1 MEVIKINIEVSL
13 SEATQKFLTSILA
26 GNTRITPVMP
36 ETTQVHEPV
45 KPATVSMPQ
54 TKPAPTPQPAEPAQV
69 EKPAEPAQVEKPA
82 EPAHS
87 APVAP
92 AASSASEPQRKIE
105 EVRKVLASKVN
116 DHRDVIKQ
124 KLNDLG
130 APSVTKLDPSKYNE
144 MYDFLVSL

>member
-1 MEVIKINIEVSL
+1 MEVFKINIEVSL

-69 EKPAEPAQVEKPA
+69 EKPAEPA
-82 EPAHS
+82 HS

-105 EVRKVLASKVN
+105 EVRKVLALKVN

>member
-54 TKPAPTPQPAEPAQV
+54 TKPAPTPQL
-69 EKPAEPAQVEKPA
+69 AEPAQVEKPA

-92 AASSASEPQRKIE
+92 AASSASASEPQRKIE

>member
-54 TKPAPTPQPAEPAQV
+54 TKPAPTPQ
-69 EKPAEPAQVEKPA
+69 PAEPAQVEKPA

>member
-54 TKPAPTPQPAEPAQV
+54 TKPAPTPQPAEPV
-69 EKPAEPAQVEKPA
+69 QVEKPA

>member
-36 ETTQVHEPV
+36 ETTQVHELV

-54 TKPAPTPQPAEPAQV
+54 TKPAPTPQPA
-69 EKPAEPAQVEKPA
+69 KPAQVEKPA

>member
-1 MEVIKINIEVSL
+1 MKMEAIKINIEVSL

-54 TKPAPTPQPAEPAQV
+54 TKPAPTPQPA
-69 EKPAEPAQVEKPA
+69 KPVQAEKPA

-87 APVAP
+87 APAAP

-105 EVRKVLASKVN
+105 EVRKALAAKVN

-124 KLNDLG
+124 KLNELG
-130 APSVTKLDPSKYNE
+130 APSVTKLDPAKYNE
-144 MYDFLVSL
+144 MYDFLTNL

>member
-1 MEVIKINIEVSL
+1 MEAIKINIEVSL

-26 GNTRITPVMP
+26 GNTRITPTIL

-54 TKPAPTPQPAEPAQV
+54 TKPAPTPQPA
-69 EKPAEPAQVEKPA
+69 KPVQAEKPA

-92 AASSASEPQRKIE
+92 AASSAPDSAPQRKIE
-105 EVRKVLASKVN
+105 EVRKALAAKVN

-124 KLNDLG
+124 KLNELG
-130 APSVTKLDPSKYNE
+130 APSVTKLDPAKYNE
-144 MYDFLVSL
+144 MYDFLTNL

>member
-1 MEVIKINIEVSL
+1 MEAIKINIEVSL

-26 GNTRITPVMP
+26 GNTRITPAIP
-36 ETTQVHEPV
+36 ETTQVHAPV

-54 TKPAPTPQPAEPAQV
+54 TKPAPTPQPA
-69 EKPAEPAQVEKPA
+69 KPVQAEKPA

-92 AASSASEPQRKIE
+92 AASSAPEPQRKIE
-105 EVRKVLASKVN
+105 EVRKALAAKVN

-124 KLNDLG
+124 KLNELG
-130 APSVTKLDPSKYNE
+130 APSVTKLDPAKYNE
-144 MYDFLVSL
+144 MYDFLTNL

>member
-1 MEVIKINIEVSL
+1 MKMEAIKINIEVSL

-26 GNTRITPVMP
+26 GNTHITPVMP

-54 TKPAPTPQPAEPAQV
+54 TKPAPTPQPAKPAQA
-69 EKPAEPAQVEKPA
+69 EKPAEPV
-82 EPAHS
+82 HS

-92 AASSASEPQRKIE
+92 AVSSASEPQRKIE
-105 EVRKVLASKVN
+105 EVRKALAAKVN

-124 KLNDLG
+124 KLNELG
-130 APSVTKLDPSKYNE
+130 APSVTKLDPAKYNE
-144 MYDFLVSL
+144 MYDFLTNL

>member
-26 GNTRITPVMP
+26 SNTRITPVMP
-36 ETTQVHEPV
+36 EATQVHEPV

-54 TKPAPTPQPAEPAQV
+54 TKPAPTPQPA
-69 EKPAEPAQVEKPA
+69 KPAQVEKPA